1 MEININIYQL
11 ATNYTYRIGA
21 ISHSHPNSFLLMDSD
36 SQDI

>member
-1 MEININIYQL
+1 MEIKINIYQL

-21 ISHSHPNSFLLMDSD
+21 ISYSHPNPFLLMCSD